1 MKESRRIFDY
11 DNLDKT
17 KIVDNTHN
25 MYKNSITATG
35 CLFYKIVDNKVMVLL
50 VKYADKNWPLLD
62 DFGGKI
68 MLNDKCVLNAAIRKT
83 TSETNNVINDELIA
97 DLISTSDHN
106 TFYNKKAKYLLHLF
120 EVKKDFMND
129 TSVFGDIEESDN
141 IKRKV
146 DWYDF
151 NKVKNNMAYRLS
163 QTTKL
168 SEYFAQLVD

>member
-17 KIVDNTHN
+17 KIVNNTHN

-68 MLNDKCVLNAAIRKT
+68 MLNDNSVLNAAIRKT

-97 DLISTSDHN
+97 DIISTSDHN
-106 TFYNKKAKYLLHLF
+106 TFYNKKGD
-120 EVKKDFMND
+120 KKN
-129 TSVFGDIEESDN
+129 VGP
-141 IKRKV
+141 
-146 DWYDF
+146 
-151 NKVKNNMAYRLS
+151 
-163 QTTKL
+163 
-168 SEYFAQLVD
+168 